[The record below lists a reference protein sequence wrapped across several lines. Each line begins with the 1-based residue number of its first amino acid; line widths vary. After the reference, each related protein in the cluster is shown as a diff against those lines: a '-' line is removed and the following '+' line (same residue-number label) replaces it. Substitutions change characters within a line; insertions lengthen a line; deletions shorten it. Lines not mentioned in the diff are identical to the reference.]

1 MEGMVTVKIID
12 NTVLTAS
19 LKEIKS
25 IDLIKTCSKRYYL
38 ATSPSVYVESMNGFD
53 SNTIQ
58 EYYGNNINVHN
69 FKDDSLASDLLNY
82 LERRYPYLHKGELTT
97 FLIALLDYEL
107 KGKQYYYVTD
117 DKKMRNSIPK
127 ILKDPLFIKKLGCSV
142 QEVKYTGTIGLI
154 KRLKLRGLITEE
166 DINNIA
172 DELEQSTFRVSPE
185 LIEELRRC

>member
-38 ATSPSVYVESMNGFD
+38 STSSSVYAESMNGFD
-53 SNTIQ
+53 NNVIQ
-58 EYYGNNINVHN
+58 EYYTNIKIHN
-69 FKDDSLASDLLNY
+69 FEDDSLASDLLNY

-107 KGKQYYYVTD
+107 KGRPYYYVTD
-117 DKKMRNSIPK
+117 DKKMRTSIPK
-127 ILKDPLFIKKLGCSV
+127 ILKDSLFIKKLGCSV

-154 KRLKLRGLITEE
+154 KRLKLRNLITEE

-185 LIEELRRC
+185 LIKELRGC